1 VRDQRARDQRVAI
14 NALAINALAIN
25 ALAINASRSTRRDQ
39 RVAIAAGMPFGHT
52 SSAESR
58 ASLPRPHRQACAA
71 RLRGPAAGAS
81 ARGHLVGSGPAPTE
95 RIKP

>member
-1 VRDQRARDQRVAI
+1 VRDQRARDQHV
-14 NALAINALAIN
+14 AIN

-52 SSAESR
+52 PSAESC
-58 ASLPRPHRQACAA
+58 ASPHRQACAA
-71 RLRGPAAGAS
+71 RLRGPAVGAS
-81 ARGHLVGSGPAPTE
+81 ARGHLVGNGLTPTE